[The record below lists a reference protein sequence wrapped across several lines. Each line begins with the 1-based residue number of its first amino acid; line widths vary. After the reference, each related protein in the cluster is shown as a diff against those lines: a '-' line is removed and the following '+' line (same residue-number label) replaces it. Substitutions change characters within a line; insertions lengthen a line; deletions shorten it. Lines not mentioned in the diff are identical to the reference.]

1 MLTGIRN
8 QPEVGHRSRCAI
20 DSVPIHWHGR
30 AKQQGLACGARLS
43 RRSEAAAVS
52 VRKVQRAGGIQ
63 KGTAG
68 RDIGADHI
76 PDITKKKFE
85 EEVYTRPLPL
95 TSCQEDRLGLGY
107 TVLCLRSLM
116 AGRSFFSLAAR
127 SWKEYSERVF
137 SGCPYGDTTT
147 RVSSPVV
154 GRRKCGSVRCSGDAS
169 IAPTSA
175 QL

>member
-30 AKQQGLACGARLS
+30 AKQQGLACGARPS
-43 RRSEAAAVS
+43 RRSEAVS

-63 KGTAG
+63 KGTEG
-68 RDIGADHI
+68 GDIALI
-76 PDITKKKFE
+76 ISVISQKKKFE

-95 TSCQEDRLGLGY
+95 TSCQEDRLGLDY

>member
-43 RRSEAAAVS
+43 RRSEAAAVC

-68 RDIGADHI
+68 REDIASVISAISQMLVNTFDGRQLGAS
-76 PDITKKKFE
+76 
-85 EEVYTRPLPL
+85 RPCSSGGISVMCKLASICAVCSFLHAPPVGW
-95 TSCQEDRLGLGY
+95 SFVQIRWPGEGLGY
-107 TVLCLRSLM
+107 GL
-116 AGRSFFSLAAR
+116 LAPFLVCRFAR
-127 SWKEYSERVF
+127 
-137 SGCPYGDTTT
+137 
-147 RVSSPVV
+147 
-154 GRRKCGSVRCSGDAS
+154 
-169 IAPTSA
+169 
-175 QL
+175 